1 MKIFEELKRRNVF
14 RVGIAYLI
22 GAWLFTQVA
31 DVVLGIVS
39 APESAMRAVAV
50 ILALGFIPT
59 VIFAWVYE
67 MTPEGVKK
75 ASEVNLDQSI
85 THQTG
90 KKLDIATMIMLVSV
104 VALVVVERYLPGDGN
119 NDRAGAETAAEM
131 PADVVSAPAESN
143 GKAPA
148 SPVTAIAVL
157 PFANRSNREDDLYFT
172 DGIHDDLLTHLSKV
186 GGLKVISRTS
196 VMEYRNS
203 PKNLKEI
210 GAELNV
216 GTILEGG
223 VQKVGERVRINA
235 QLIEVATDQH
245 LWAETFDRELT
256 AENVF
261 DLQSEIA
268 RKIVGAVAIQLSPE
282 EEALLDDIPTQN
294 LAAYEAYLRARELI
308 NSPNYTR
315 AAEQAAKPFLEM
327 AIDLDPEYSD
337 AYALLSHVY
346 GQEYWRGIE
355 TSPEFLETYRA
366 TIDRA
371 VELKPGSPQALR
383 AQANYYYRVENDW
396 QRSLELLQAALASA
410 PGDPDI
416 NADIALSQRRL
427 GRWEDS
433 VASFKR
439 SLENDPANRFNFAA
453 LIGTMTATHQ
463 WQAIVD
469 MTESLDDADPDDLDV
484 QVMRALALMNLT
496 GDLEPIKRVFRKMNL
511 VYSSH
516 YTGYSAYVHWL
527 SRDPDMMLEVL
538 NGPVWREA
546 IAESSSNSFFH
557 TIQVADA
564 WRLKGDQDRANAFYQ
579 QVVDR
584 REEAKAGSG
593 QVRFFNMLTVATAM
607 AFLERFEEAHE
618 ILAEV
623 AEDSSSRN
631 DAMIWGWLAWSRALV
646 RGLAGDH
653 DGAIDDIR
661 LALSTP
667 LTQPF
672 TAWDLHYDPNWDF
685 LRDDPRFVE
694 LATPDNLIQ

>member
-1 MKIFEELKRRNVF
+1 
-14 RVGIAYLI
+14 
-22 GAWLFTQVA
+22 
-31 DVVLGIVS
+31 
-39 APESAMRAVAV
+39 
-50 ILALGFIPT
+50 
-59 VIFAWVYE
+59 
-67 MTPEGVKK
+67 
-75 ASEVNLDQSI
+75 LDQSI

-203 PKNLKEI
+203 P
-210 GAELNV
+210 
-216 GTILEGG
+216 
-223 VQKVGERVRINA
+223 
-235 QLIEVATDQH
+235 
-245 LWAETFDRELT
+245 WAETFDRELT

-268 RKIVGAVAIQLSPE
+268 KRIVGAVAIQLSPE
-282 EEALLDDIPTQN
+282 EEVLLNDVPTQS
-294 LAAYEAYLRARELI
+294 LAAYEAYLRAREFL

-315 AAEQAAKPFLEM
+315 AAEQAAVPFLEM
-327 AIDLDPEYSD
+327 AIELDPEYSD
-337 AYALLSHVY
+337 AYALLSHIY
-346 GQEYWRGIE
+346 GQEYWRSIE
-355 TSPEFLETYRA
+355 TSPEFLQNYRA

-371 VELKPGSPQALR
+371 LALKPGSPLALR
-383 AQANYYYRVENDW
+383 AQANYYYRVENDY

-410 PGDPDI
+410 PGNADI
-416 NADIALSQRRL
+416 HNDIALSLRRL
-427 GRWEDS
+427 GRWEES

-439 SLENDPANRFNFAA
+439 SLAIDPANRSNFSTM
-453 LIGTMTATHQ
+453 IGTMTATHQ

-469 MTESLDDADPDDLDV
+469 MTESLEDADPNDLDT
-484 QVMRALALMNLT
+484 QVMRALALLNLT
-496 GDLEPIKRVFRKMNL
+496 GDLEPMKRVFRHMKL
-511 VYSSH
+511 VNSSH
-516 YTGYSAYVHWL
+516 YTGYSAYIYWL

-538 NGPVWREA
+538 NGPLWREA

-557 TIQVADA
+557 TTQMADA

-584 REEAKAGSG
+584 RDEAEAGSG
-593 QVRFFNMLTVATAM
+593 QVRFFNMLSVATSL
-607 AFLERFEEAHE
+607 AFLERFEEANKV
-618 ILAEV
+618 LAEA
-623 AEDSSSRN
+623 AEDPSIKG
-631 DAMIWGWLAWSRALV
+631 DAMVWGWFPWSRAIV

-653 DGAIDDIR
+653 DGAIDDLR
-661 LALSTP
+661 LLLRTP
-667 LTQPF
+667 LSQPL